1 MIITFEYFIIKIRS
15 IIQNI
20 KFYTIYNL
28 IFFDYLLRV

>member
-1 MIITFEYFIIKIRS
+1 MIITFEYFIIKIRL

-20 KFYTIYNL
+20 KLYTIYNL

>member
-1 MIITFEYFIIKIRS
+1 MIITFKYFIIKIRL

-20 KFYTIYNL
+20 KCSTIYHL